1 MKITDEIHFFPWM
14 DMRVNN
20 GNTIFLDGPVK
31 VLIDPGHAQ
40 TWPLVERQM
49 SAQGLDTSHVDLVIA
64 THGHPDHLEAAAS
77 FPPPTR
83 IAMHPDEERY
93 IAQIGPAFYQA
104 MGLPAPEFRVDLLLQ
119 EGDLELGDTR
129 WRVIHAPGHSPGS
142 ICLYQPQ
149 DKVLITGDVVFAMG
163 VGRTDFPGGS
173 GEQLKKSIQTLS
185 TLDVDVL
192 LPGHGEAVRGA
203 AQVKQNFAFIE
214 QAYFPML

>member
-1 MKITDEIHFFPWM
+1 MKITDQIHFFPWM

-20 GNTIFLDGPVK
+20 GNTIYLDGPVK

-49 SAQGLDTSHVDLVIA
+49 TAQGLDTGNVDLVIA

-104 MGLPAPEFRVDLLLQ
+104 MGLRAPEFRVDLHLQ
-119 EGDLELGDTR
+119 EGDLALGDTQ

-142 ICLYQPQ
+142 ICLYQPR

-173 GEQLKKSIQTLS
+173 GEQLKKSIQNLS
-185 TLDVDVL
+185 ALDVDVL
-192 LPGHGEAVRGA
+192 LPGHGQAVQGA
-203 AQVKQNFAFIE
+203 AEVKQNFAFIE